1 MRRGIIHLPKTLAM
15 LACVLL
21 LAVAARADKIVLK
34 NGRKIIAYN
43 VVEDGDKIR
52 YETSA
57 GQLALPKSIV
67 DHIEKGGIMPL
78 TGSPAA
84 AVAAASLDLEPAETA
99 VTASETEIDKG
110 AVHDGSVD
118 RNYINHLE
126 SGAAAGGEKAIQ
138 AARAHH
144 AASRF

>member
-1 MRRGIIHLPKTLAM
+1 MRRVLNQFPRVLGI

-21 LAVAARADKIVLK
+21 LAGAARADKIVLK

-67 DHIEKGGIMPL
+67 DHIEKGGILPL
-78 TGSPAA
+78 MSSPVAA
-84 AVAAASLDLEPAETA
+84 IAAASMDLEPAETA
-99 VTASETEIDKG
+99 ATAGESEI
-110 AVHDGSVD
+110 
-118 RNYINHLE
+118 
-126 SGAAAGGEKAIQ
+126 
-138 AARAHH
+138 
-144 AASRF
+144 